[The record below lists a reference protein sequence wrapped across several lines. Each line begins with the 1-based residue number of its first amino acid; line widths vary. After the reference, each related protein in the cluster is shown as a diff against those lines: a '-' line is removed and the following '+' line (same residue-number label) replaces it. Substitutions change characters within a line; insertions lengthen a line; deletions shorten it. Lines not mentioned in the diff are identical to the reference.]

1 MYKETIKKL
10 TIVKKKQ
17 FSRTNVFIQ
26 NRSISFD
33 KQTFFDFK
41 NEFIIPVCQTSQLL
55 KRQDVIAIQK
65 MVMNYALLS
74 WFSFLKCQR
83 RYPNMFSRPNF

>member
-1 MYKETIKKL
+1 MLLYKETIKKL

-41 NEFIIPVCQTSQLL
+41 NEFIIPVCQNGKLL
-55 KRQDVIAIQK
+55 KRRFLIATQK
-65 MVMNYALLS
+65 MAINCALL
-74 WFSFLKCQR
+74 
-83 RYPNMFSRPNF
+83 

>member
-1 MYKETIKKL
+1 MIKKL
-10 TIVKKKQ
+10 PIVKKKR

-41 NEFIIPVCQTSQLL
+41 NEFIIPVCQNGKLL
-55 KRQDVIAIQK
+55 KRRNVIAIQK
-65 MVMNYALLS
+65 MVANCALL
-74 WFSFLKCQR
+74 
-83 RYPNMFSRPNF
+83 

>member
-1 MYKETIKKL
+1 MKYCNHTILLYKETIKKL
-10 TIVKKKQ
+10 IIVKKKQ

-41 NEFIIPVCQTSQLL
+41 NEFIIPVCQNGKL
-55 KRQDVIAIQK
+55 KRRDVIAIQK
-65 MVMNYALLS
+65 MVENYALL
-74 WFSFLKCQR
+74 
-83 RYPNMFSRPNF
+83 

>member
-1 MYKETIKKL
+1 MIKKL
-10 TIVKKKQ
+10 PIVKKKR

-41 NEFIIPVCQTSQLL
+41 NEFIIPVCQTSTLV
-55 KRQDVIAIQK
+55 KRWDVIAI
-65 MVMNYALLS
+65 
-74 WFSFLKCQR
+74 
-83 RYPNMFSRPNF
+83 PNVIS